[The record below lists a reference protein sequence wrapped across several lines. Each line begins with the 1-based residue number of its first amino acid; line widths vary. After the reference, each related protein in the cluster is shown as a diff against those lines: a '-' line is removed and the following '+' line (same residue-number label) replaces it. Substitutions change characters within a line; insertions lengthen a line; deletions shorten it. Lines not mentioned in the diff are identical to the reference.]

1 MQLFVA
7 RGFVSPA
14 PALLAMSW
22 ALSLLVTCVAT
33 PPTPSTRGH
42 CDGQSHGSSS
52 GWYYWETWPSNDP
65 WRLSNDLGWRFEKPD
80 SFEVF
85 FTKLMTAGQS
95 YHVGIFFHTDWAF
108 VFRIKQA

>member
-42 CDGQSHGSSS
+42 YDGQSHGSSS

-65 WRLSNDLGWRFEKPD
+65 WRLSNDLGWRFEKPN